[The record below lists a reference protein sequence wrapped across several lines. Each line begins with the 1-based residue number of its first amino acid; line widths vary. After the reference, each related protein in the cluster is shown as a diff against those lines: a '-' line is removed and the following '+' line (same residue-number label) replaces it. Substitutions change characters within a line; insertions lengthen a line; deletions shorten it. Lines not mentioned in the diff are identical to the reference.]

1 MYIKGA
7 RKNELFKFYQI
18 SYQGKKNLL
27 ITFFLALMIFGF
39 FVIASQSPT
48 IAPFL
53 YAIF

>member
-1 MYIKGA
+1 MNFFEFLKYLIK
-7 RKNELFKFYQI
+7 
-18 SYQGKKNLL
+18 SKKIYL
-27 ITFFLALMIFGF
+27 IPFFLALVLFGF